1 MKLEVE
7 NLESRISSSKFIK
20 ELELKYE
27 NKDYLDT
34 KKIILPKEYI
44 LFSKVFNGLT
54 QSCTCFAN

>member
-7 NLESRISSSKFIK
+7 NLESRTSSFKFIK

-34 KKIILPKEYI
+34 KKNYTSKRIYSFFPR
-44 LFSKVFNGLT
+44 FSMD
-54 QSCTCFAN
+54 